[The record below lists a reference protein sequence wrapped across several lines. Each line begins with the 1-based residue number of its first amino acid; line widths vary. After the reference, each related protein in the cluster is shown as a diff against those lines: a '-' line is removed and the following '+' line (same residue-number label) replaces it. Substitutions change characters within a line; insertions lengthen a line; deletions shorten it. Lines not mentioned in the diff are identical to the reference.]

1 MVVKK
6 TYLKIIFKEV
16 KQSFGRFMAIFSIV
30 ALGVG
35 LLSGLIVTTPDMH
48 YSVDEYYDKHNMADI
63 FIKGTMGLTND
74 DIKTLLS
81 TGDFE
86 DIMPAYVI
94 DTLMENSKR
103 EIVAT
108 RIFGIPLLD
117 KNNGV
122 KVNQLEL
129 IKGRMPKNNNECLVE
144 RKGGFLSDIPIGSKL
159 VISTE
164 NDNYDDLDDMYS
176 IKEYTVVGVVANT
189 FYFSFEREVTNIGN
203 GRLGA
208 IIYVDESSYD
218 LDVYTDFYITA
229 KGFKDLDS
237 FSDEYDEGIED
248 IVKKLKNIGEERS
261 KVRYN
266 EILTEAT
273 DKLNEGKQEYE
284 EAKLEAETELA
295 DAYKEIQEGKA
306 DLVKAWKEIQ
316 DGKIDLEDAK
326 KTLEEE
332 TLKANKEIEDARIEL
347 ADALVELE
355 DGEKELKDAWEEL
368 QDGEVEYRDGYKKYL
383 DSQKELEKAQ
393 KKFDK
398 GEKEY
403 LDGKNKLAD
412 GKRELRKGEDEL
424 SEAQGELRDAQ
435 RQYDAGIRKLQG
447 EKAQF
452 EQGIKPYI
460 QALNNIPQ
468 LGFNFLSAEEL
479 FTAMENDETGGV
491 RLAFDG
497 VVMGAYSEVKN
508 GISNI
513 ENQIVDIN
521 EKIKNIEKQ
530 LEDLKNQN
538 NTRDTRTLIDEENPG
553 EPENSQEPEY
563 PEEPGNLDELIKEL
577 EERIYELRGTIQFL
591 ESEKAKLKA
600 QLSQMPETAD
610 VFING
615 WQQIKAGEAQ
625 LRDAKRQIDDG
636 YRQLERGRA
645 ELASAWDEIDSAE
658 RELRKAKK
666 ELDENREKLEDGW
679 TELEKGRL
687 ELEDAR
693 RKLDDGYKEL
703 SDGRKELD
711 DGWTEYYDGLEK
723 IAKAEVELKD
733 EIEKANVEIQDG
745 EIDLNEGIRE
755 YYDGQKELSD
765 GEAEYLTAKADAEK
779 ELSRALKEILDAEKE
794 IEELETPKWYVLDRN
809 YNMSYVSFIMNAEK
823 VAAIAKVFPV
833 FFYLIAALV
842 ALTTMTRMVEEERTQ
857 IGTLK
862 ALGYTKAT
870 IMFKYLFYC
879 GLASILG
886 SALGLFIGFKLLPY
900 VIWNAFTVMYHLPR
914 FVAGF
919 NIRIA
924 IVSSG
929 LAIFS
934 TMIATFYA
942 CNNALKEKPSILML
956 PRAPKA
962 GKRILLERVGFIW
975 SKMSFNHKATARNL
989 FRYKKHFLMT
999 VIGIGGCTALLVT
1012 GFGLRDSIGDVA
1024 NIQYKEIF
1032 NYDVLIE
1039 LDTKDD
1045 LDPFI
1050 VGILNDKSK
1059 TKNYMELFKDKGYG
1073 IADGKRLEAS
1083 IYVAD
1088 NLKGLNQFITLRER
1102 KSKNNIDLNDNSVI
1116 ITEKLSEELNLNI
1129 GNEIT
1134 IENSDEEVNDFIVSG
1149 ITEQYLGNTIYMSKN
1164 KYQDSFK
1171 NYNTTNSI
1179 LVDTPEL
1186 TPYDQD
1192 KLISEI
1198 LSCNGVLSSE
1208 FVGQT
1213 KRTFDNLL
1221 TSINYIVI
1229 VIILASGA
1237 LAFIVLYNL
1246 TNININERKKE
1257 LATLKVLGFH
1267 NEEVSAYIFR
1277 ETAILTLI
1285 GILVGLFMGKL
1296 LHAYIIKTIESTSYM
1311 FGRDVKTLS
1320 FIISTIITIIFS
1332 LIVNIFMS
1340 RKLRNIKMVDSM
1352 KAVD

>member
-1 MVVKK
+1 MKK

-30 ALGVG
+30 TLGVG

-48 YSVDEYYDKHNMADI
+48 YSVDEYYDEHNMADI

-74 DIKTLLS
+74 DIETLLS

-86 DIMPAYVI
+86 DIMPAYVT
-94 DTLMENSKR
+94 DTLMENGKR
-103 EIVAT
+103 EIVTT
-108 RIFGIPLLD
+108 RIYGLPLLY

-159 VISTE
+159 KISTE
-164 NDNYDDLDDMYS
+164 NDNYDDLDDMYN
-176 IKEYTVVGVVANT
+176 IKEYTVVGVVANS

-218 LDVYTDFYITA
+218 LDVYTDFYMTA
-229 KGFKDLDS
+229 KGYKDLDA
-237 FSDEYDEGIED
+237 FSDEYDEGIEA

-261 KVRYN
+261 KIRYK

-284 EAKLEAETELA
+284 EAKLEAETELN
-295 DAYKEIQEGKA
+295 DAYNEIQEGKA

-316 DGKIDLEDAK
+316 DGKRDLEDAK

-332 TLKANKEIEDARIEL
+332 TIKANKEIEDARIEL
-347 ADALVELE
+347 ADALIELE
-355 DGEKELKDAWEEL
+355 DGEKELKDAWQEL

-412 GKRELRKGEDEL
+412 GKRELRKGEKEL
-424 SEAQGELRDAQ
+424 SAAQEELRSAQ
-435 RQYDAGIRKLQG
+435 RQYDAGVKELQSQKG
-447 EKAQF
+447 QF
-452 EQGIKPYI
+452 EQGIAYYI
-460 QALNNIPQ
+460 QALNNLPEFD
-468 LGFNFLSAEEL
+468 FNFTSAEEL
-479 FTAMENDETGGV
+479 FNAMDNDETGSINKALDVVV
-491 RLAFDG
+491 RE
-497 VVMGAYSEVKN
+497 AYSKVEGAISQIDVE
-508 GISNI
+508 ISNM
-513 ENQIVDIN
+513 
-521 EKIKNIEKQ
+521 
-530 LEDLKNQN
+530 EDLK
-538 NTRDTRTLIDEENPG
+538 TRLE
-553 EPENSQEPEY
+553 SQ
-563 PEEPGNLDELIKEL
+563 LQEL
-577 EERIYELRGTIQFL
+577 EEIPDPSEDIITQIEYLKNQLTQLDGGLSQAQAKKQELQ
-591 ESEKAKLKA
+591 A

-615 WQQIKAGEAQ
+615 WQQIKAGEAK
-625 LRDAKRQIDDG
+625 LADAKRQIDDG
-636 YRQLERGRA
+636 NRQIDRGWA
-645 ELASAWDEIDSAE
+645 ELESGWEEIESAE
-658 RELRKAKK
+658 KELNKAKK
-666 ELDENREKLEDGW
+666 ELDENRQKLEDGW
-679 TELEKGRL
+679 AELEEGRI

-693 RKLDDGYKEL
+693 QKLDDGYIKYK
-703 SDGRKELD
+703 DGRKELD
-711 DGWTEYYDGLEK
+711 DGWIEYYDGQKKL
-723 IAKAEVELKD
+723 ADAEVELKD
-733 EIEKANVEIQDG
+733 EVEKAQKEIQDG
-745 EIDLNEGIRE
+745 EIDLNKGIRE
-755 YYDGQKELSD
+755 YYDGQKELAE
-765 GEAEYLTAKADAEK
+765 GEADYIEAKAEAEK
-779 ELSRALKEILDAEKE
+779 ELSDALKEILDGEKE
-794 IEELETPKWYVLDRN
+794 IEELERPKWYVLDRN

-862 ALGYTKAT
+862 ALGYTKST

-886 SALGLFIGFKLLPY
+886 SALGLFIGFKLLPL
-900 VIWNAFTVMYHLPR
+900 VIWNAFGVMYHLPK
-914 FVAGF
+914 FVTGF
-919 NIRIA
+919 NIKIA
-924 IVSSG
+924 VVSSG

-975 SKMSFNHKATARNL
+975 SRMSFNHKATARNL
-989 FRYKKHFLMT
+989 FRYKKHFFMT

-1024 NIQYKEIF
+1024 NIQYKEIY
-1032 NYDVLIE
+1032 NYDVLID

-1045 LDPFI
+1045 LDSSI
-1050 VGILNDKSK
+1050 IKILNDKSK

-1073 IADGKRLEAS
+1073 IANGERLE
-1083 IYVAD
+1083 V
-1088 NLKGLNQFITLRER
+1088 NLFVTENLEELNQFINLRER
-1102 KSKNNIDLNDNSVI
+1102 KTKNNFDLDDNSI
-1116 ITEKLSEELNLNI
+1116 ILTEKFSEVLNLKI
-1129 GNEIT
+1129 GDTIT
-1134 IENSDEEVNDFIVSG
+1134 IENSDEESSDFIVTG
-1149 ITEQYLGNTIYMSKN
+1149 ITEQYLGNTIYMSKD
-1164 KYQDSFK
+1164 KYQDAFK
-1171 NYNTTNSI
+1171 NYETPNLILVDTPNLI
-1179 LVDTPEL
+1179 LVDTPEF

-1198 LSCNGVLSSE
+1198 LSRNGVLSAE

-1213 KRTFDNLL
+1213 KRTYDNLL

-1229 VIILASGA
+1229 VIIVASGA

-1277 ETAILTLI
+1277 ETAILTII
-1285 GILVGLFMGKL
+1285 GILVGLFLGTL

-1311 FGRDVKTLS
+1311 FGRDVRTLS
-1320 FIISTIITIIFS
+1320 YIISTIITIVFS

-1340 RKLRNIKMVDSM
+1340 KKLRNIKMVDSM